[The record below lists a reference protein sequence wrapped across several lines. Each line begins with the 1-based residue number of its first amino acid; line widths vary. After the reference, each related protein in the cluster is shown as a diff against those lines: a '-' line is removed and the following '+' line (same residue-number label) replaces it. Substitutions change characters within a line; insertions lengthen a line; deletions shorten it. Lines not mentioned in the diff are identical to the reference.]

1 MKYSKPHNILLLFF
15 IFLGF
20 HAIAQEKEMLTVES
34 AVSIALENNYQI
46 KMATNDLK
54 IDETSLSPGLAGMLP
69 SVNAVADNNNGIQNI
84 TQTRSDGTT
93 LSRDN
98 AKNNNL
104 NYGVE
109 LDWTIFD
116 GLRMFARY
124 DQLQEVKKLGE
135 AELQQEVLATVSDV
149 MTTYFNLVQ
158 QKQQLNALDSTL
170 VISSQR
176 VELANNR
183 FSIGKASKLEFLN
196 AKVDENTDQTL
207 FLRQQELFKNTK
219 TRLNEIIGRNVKTDF
234 EVVDLISIDKSLQ
247 LDTLEEQTKAQN
259 PQLQAQLIN
268 KRIAELE
275 LKQIK
280 GNRYPKISAQAG
292 YLFGDSESSLGF
304 TTNNKTRGFNYGFSA
319 TLNLFDGFNQ
329 NRNEKIA
336 KIQIENSDLL
346 IAQQTQTL
354 LSQLSTAFET
364 YKTNLKLMELEVNN
378 EAIAKENLDITVAK
392 YRIGTIPTIEFR
404 TAQLNYINAVL
415 RSSNSVYEAK
425 LSEITLQELAGN
437 LSL

>member
-1 MKYSKPHNILLLFF
+1 MAAQQKELLT
-15 IFLGF
+15 
-20 HAIAQEKEMLTVES
+20 AEE
-34 AVSIALENNYQI
+34 AVTIALENNYQI
-46 KMATNDLK
+46 KIVKNDLK
-54 IDETSLSPGLAGMLP
+54 IDETSVSPGFAGILP
-69 SVNAVADNNNGIQNI
+69 TVDAVGDTNNGIQNS

-124 DQLQEVKKLGE
+124 DQLKEVKKLGE
-135 AELQQEVLATVSDV
+135 AELQQAILGTVSTV
-149 MTTYFNLVQ
+149 MTTYFDLVQ

-170 VISSQR
+170 VISNQR

-183 FSIGKASKLEFLN
+183 FTIGKASKLELLN
-196 AKVDENTDQTL
+196 AQVDENTDQTL
-207 FLRQQELFKNTK
+207 YLRQLELFKNTK
-219 TRLNEIIGRNVKTDF
+219 IQLNEILARDVKTDF
-234 EVVDLISIDKSLQ
+234 TVVDLISIDKSLK
-247 LDTLEEQTKAQN
+247 LDNLEEDAKSQN
-259 PQLQAQLIN
+259 PNLQAQLIN

-280 GNRYPKISAQAG
+280 GDRFPTISAQAG
-292 YLFGDSESSLGF
+292 YLFGNSESSLGF
-304 TTNNKTRGFNYGFSA
+304 TTSNKTRGFNYGFTA
-319 TLNLFDGFNQ
+319 RLNLFDGFNQ

-336 KIQIENSDLL
+336 KIQIENSELV
-346 IAQQTQTL
+346 IAQQTEAL
-354 LSQLSTAFET
+354 LSQLSVAFET
-364 YKTNLKLMELEVNN
+364 YNTNLLLMELEVKN
-378 EAIAKENLDITVAK
+378 ESIAKENLEITVAK

-415 RSSNSVYEAK
+415 RSTNSVYEAK
-425 LSEITLQELAGN
+425 LSEITLKELAGS
-437 LSL
+437 LSF